1 MIPVVTSSEMGAID
15 RDAPEPTTVLV
26 ERAGAAVARAALRQ
40 MGGAY
45 GRRVVIVA
53 GKGNNG
59 ADGRAAGRRLARA
72 GARITVVDAAAALPS
87 LPGCD
92 LVIDAAYGTGFHG
105 SYVAPD
111 PGDVPVLAVDIPSG
125 VNGDT
130 GSAVETA
137 VHASHTVTF
146 AALKPGLLLGA
157 GAERAGA
164 VELADIGL
172 DVSRARIHLVEDSDV
187 ASGLPEPTREAHKWQ
202 RAVFVVAGSGGML
215 GAAWLTSMAALRAGA
230 GMVRLAS
237 PGAPPSAYPPGE
249 VVGLPVAEDW
259 ASKVVEEA
267 GRFGVVAIGP
277 GLGRSAD
284 TVRAIQAVVGAV
296 SGPMVVDADGLNAL
310 AALGSAALA
319 KLLQERTGPTVLTPH
334 EGEFDRLAPPGGVGG
349 DRIGAA
355 RALAAATGAIVVL
368 KGSTTVVADPA
379 GAVRLCA
386 TGSPR
391 LATAGTGDV
400 LTGIV
405 AAFLTAGVEPLDAA
419 AFAAHCHGRAAA
431 AGHAVGLVA
440 GDLLDLIPL
449 WLSTVRG
456 SKEEGQP

>member
-1 MIPVVTSSEMGAID
+1 MIPVVTSSEMGAVD

-26 ERAGAAVARAALRQ
+26 ERAGAAVARAALRR

-72 GARITVVDAAAALPS
+72 GARVTIVDAAAALPS

-146 AALKPGLLLGA
+146 AALKPGLLLGP

-164 VELADIGL
+164 VELIDIGL

-187 ASGLPEPTREAHKWQ
+187 ASGLPEPPREAHKWQ

-249 VVGLPVAEDW
+249 VVGLSLPEDW
-259 ASKVVEEA
+259 APAVVEEA

-277 GLGRSAD
+277 GLGRSAG

-296 SGPMVVDADGLNAL
+296 SCPVVVDADGLNAL
-310 AALGSAALA
+310 AALGSAALTE
-319 KLLQERTGPTVLTPH
+319 LLQGRAGPTVLTPH
-334 EGEFDRLAPPGGVGG
+334 EGEFERLAPGGVGG
-349 DRIGAA
+349 DRIGAV

-379 GAVRLCA
+379 GAVRICA

-405 AAFLTAGVEPLDAA
+405 AAFLAAGVEPLDAA
-419 AFAAHCHGRAAA
+419 AFAAHCHGRAAG

-440 GDLLDLIPL
+440 GDLLDLVPA
-449 WLSTVRG
+449 WLSTARG
-456 SKEEGQP
+456 SKEDAEQ